1 RLPRVRLRSLRRKH
15 YGARTHLILLTIR
28 HQRAV
33 MDPPLTPTPGLGA
46 SRPPRSSPSPSGPRI
61 RPQRND
67 YPLSTDRNTGNGPM
81 SGPHQQPA
89 PATSTGTRLETPAPD
104 NGPGKSSK
112 ASRRKKNRHRKRRN
126 RQESFLTP
134 TAEVSHDRPGSSA
147 GTSGARESME
157 GDRPTSKDNP
167 SYFNL
172 SRNLSNTSIESDALL
187 DHRYVSNLSHHP
199 LRFENLSN
207 LARANSAQPLMRPR
221 RDSRLASSFRPNSLL
236 SSAFRSGDLR
246 ARNTPGGTRVQQYQE
261 EDSDGS
267 EANDRTP
274 LMRTPSGHASAFTR
288 YGTDPRTSPFSSR
301 PRRLSA
307 QTSSSQCSPN
317 HSPTIP
323 PGAERDY
330 DVNNPPSIPGSPK
343 LGPEINY
350 DDAVVTGADFDFAMA
365 RSLEL
370 RRESMHRLNS
380 DTVINIEGGPPKQ
393 ISAPASPHSG
403 QFSPQDPR
411 RRRTVA
417 LPVEEDVCFPAE
429 VSELGDEGPRVPRDG
444 ERRRRR
450 HRQWPDL
457 SVLEEWSRE
466 EKEDRSGDLRVKK
479 ISEPMLIEGRLRPQY
494 KLWRR
499 EEDEAPYRFTY
510 FNEEF
515 QSTIH
520 AQTISELVQPGG
532 SFRDLFIPE
541 PPELEDSSDDEDW
554 EGDHSAP
561 ENTNAGHWGQREPPH
576 NENQPPHTNNGAAS
590 SGIPSQKNEHDAAQS
605 TANGAKRQQRLS
617 AISEGNLE
625 SRREIS
631 PSISNL
637 ASKPKKY
644 GPRPTFWLD
653 VLSPTDAEMR
663 VIAKAFGIH
672 ALTAEDIMMQEAREK
687 VELFRSYYFVNYRT
701 FEQDTNSENY
711 LEPVNMY
718 VVVFREGV
726 LSFHFSQT
734 PHPANVRRRIR
745 QLMDY
750 LILSSDWISYA
761 LIDDITDVF
770 GPLIQAIEDE
780 VDEIDEMIMQMH
792 SSTKESSSNDNLMP
806 SFAPG
811 EMLRRVGVCRKK
823 VMGLYR
829 LLSNKADVV
838 KGFAKRCNEQ
848 WEVAPKSEIGL
859 YLGDIQDHIMTMT
872 GNLTHYET
880 ILSRAHSNY
889 LAQINILMNER
900 QEQTADVLGK
910 LTVLGTIVLPM
921 NIICGMWGMNV
932 KVPGQ
937 DIDNLWWFWSSESC
951 LICVFRIRPD
961 FDVL

>member
-1 RLPRVRLRSLRRKH
+1 
-15 YGARTHLILLTIR
+15 
-28 HQRAV
+28 
-33 MDPPLTPTPGLGA
+33 MDPPMIPVPGA
-46 SRPPRSSPSPSGPRI
+46 ASSRPPPAVGLQALVRYPSRRRRQPTR
-61 RPQRND
+61 
-67 YPLSTDRNTGNGPM
+67 
-81 SGPHQQPA
+81 PA
-89 PATSTGTRLETPAPD
+89 PTPPAD
-104 NGPGKSSK
+104 NAAGKPSKSSK
-112 ASRRKKNRHRKRRN
+112 RKKNRNRKRRN
-126 RQESFLTP
+126 RHPSFIP
-134 TAEVSHDRPGSSA
+134 PSREESHDSPAEISDA
-147 GTSGARESME
+147 GGVRDSME
-157 GDRPTSKDNP
+157 ADRPTSRDK
-167 SYFNL
+167 SFFKL
-172 SRNLSNTSIESDALL
+172 GRNLSNTSLESDALL
-187 DHRYVSNLSHHP
+187 DHRD
-199 LRFENLSN
+199 
-207 LARANSAQPLMRPR
+207 QPSMRPR
-221 RDSRLASSFRPNSLL
+221 RDSRLASSFRPSSLT
-236 SSAFRSGDLR
+236 SNVFRSNDGQSRSTPKGSRSQQHRGDSD
-246 ARNTPGGTRVQQYQE
+246 E
-261 EDSDGS
+261 EDT
-267 EANDRTP
+267 NDRTP
-274 LMRTPSGHASAFTR
+274 LMRPVSGHIPGHNR
-288 YGTDPRTSPFSSR
+288 YGTDTRPGLFSSR
-301 PRRLSA
+301 ARQPSA
-307 QTSSSQCSPN
+307 QTISSGCSPKDDRSPLY
-317 HSPTIP
+317 SPTV
-323 PGAERDY
+323 ERDY

-343 LGPEINY
+343 LGPEMNY
-350 DDAVVTGADFDFAMA
+350 EDAVVTGADWDFSMA
-365 RSLEL
+365 RSLEN
-370 RRESMHRLNS
+370 RKDSLNPLN
-380 DTVINIEGGPPKQ
+380 DTLIDIEGNGLHPH
-393 ISAPASPHSG
+393 SAPSSSPGSPLLSPH
-403 QFSPQDPR
+403 QELR

-417 LPVEEDVCFPAE
+417 VPAEEDVCFPTEAI
-429 VSELGDEGPRVPRDG
+429 SELGDEGPRQMRDEVG

-450 HRQWPDL
+450 HRRWPDL

-466 EKEDRSGDLRVKK
+466 EKEERNGDMRVKR
-479 ISEPMLIEGRLRPQY
+479 ISEPVLVEGRLRPQY
-494 KLWRR
+494 TGWRR

-515 QSTIH
+515 PSTIH

-532 SFRDLFIPE
+532 SFRDLFIPD
-541 PPELEDSSDDEDW
+541 PPELEDSSEDEDDE
-554 EGDHSAP
+554 EESFVENPAFNNSTQAPNKSTYHSDNQSQGQGHQTNVNPHMTPQTIAP
-561 ENTNAGHWGQREPPH
+561 NGRSTSDLMTGNAPPVR
-576 NENQPPHTNNGAAS
+576 G
-590 SGIPSQKNEHDAAQS
+590 PS
-605 TANGAKRQQRLS
+605 RLS
-617 AISEGNLE
+617 VISEGRPD
-625 SRREIS
+625 SHRELS
-631 PSISNL
+631 PAPSNTPFNNTP
-637 ASKPKKY
+637 STKPKRY

-663 VIAKAFGIH
+663 TIAKAFGIH

-701 FEQDTNSENY
+701 FEQDVNSENY

-726 LSFHFSQT
+726 ISFHFSQT

-792 SSTKESSSNDNLMP
+792 SSSKEVSSNDSVLP

-811 EMLRRVGVCRKK
+811 EMLRRVGECRKK

-900 QEQTADVLGK
+900 QEHTADVLGK

-937 DIDNLWWFWSSESC
+937 DIDSLTWFWC
-951 LICVFRIRPD
+951 ITAGLCVFAFVSVWTAKRVYKI
-961 FDVL
+961 V

>member
-1 RLPRVRLRSLRRKH
+1 MNQSPAKIPETRPGAPASDNAPAQKPSKSAKRRK
-15 YGARTHLILLTIR
+15 
-28 HQRAV
+28 
-33 MDPPLTPTPGLGA
+33 
-46 SRPPRSSPSPSGPRI
+46 
-61 RPQRND
+61 N
-67 YPLSTDRNTGNGPM
+67 
-81 SGPHQQPA
+81 
-89 PATSTGTRLETPAPD
+89 
-104 NGPGKSSK
+104 
-112 ASRRKKNRHRKRRN
+112 RKGKRRN
-126 RQESFLTP
+126 RQQSFLTP
-134 TAEVSHDRPGSSA
+134 KIDETDEGSGPVSTIVG
-147 GTSGARESME
+147 GREMDDSE
-157 GDRPTSKDNP
+157 RPTSRDNP
-167 SYFNL
+167 SYFTL
-172 SRNLSNTSIESDALL
+172 RRKHSNTSLESDALL
-187 DHRYVSNLSHHP
+187 DHRD
-199 LRFENLSN
+199 
-207 LARANSAQPLMRPR
+207 QPMMRPR
-221 RDSRLASSFRPNSLL
+221 RDSRLAGSFRPGSLL
-236 SSAFRSGDLR
+236 SGGVWSNDSQS
-246 ARNTPGGTRVQQYQE
+246 RNTPRTSRTQQYQ
-261 EDSDGS
+261 DSDS
-267 EANDRTP
+267 ENENATDRTP
-274 LMRTPSGHASAFTR
+274 LVRGSSGHTPGQSR
-288 YGTDPRTSPFSSR
+288 YGTDQRSIPFAR
-301 PRRLSA
+301 PRRASVHTLSPRGSPRTH
-307 QTSSSQCSPN
+307 QTPPYSPDL
-317 HSPTIP
+317 
-323 PGAERDY
+323 GRDY
-330 DVNNPPSIPGSPK
+330 DVNNPPSIPGTPK
-343 LGPEINY
+343 LGPDMNY
-350 DDAVVTGADFDFAMA
+350 DDAVVTGAEFEFALA
-365 RSLEL
+365 RSMET
-370 RRESMHRLNS
+370 RRESMNRPNDALI
-380 DTVINIEGGPPKQ
+380 DVDGGPRQQKSEPSS
-393 ISAPASPHSG
+393 IHSG
-403 QFSPQDPR
+403 QYSPQELR
-411 RRRTVA
+411 RRRTVT
-417 LPVEEDVCFPAE
+417 LPVEEDVCFPTE
-429 VSELGDEGPRVPRDG
+429 DVSEFADEERQTPRDEQG

-450 HRQWPDL
+450 RRQWPDL
-457 SVLEEWSRE
+457 DVLEEWSRG
-466 EKEDRSGDLRVKK
+466 EKEDRNGDLRVKK
-479 ISEPMLIEGRLRPQY
+479 ISEPVLVEGRLRPQY

-499 EEDEAPYRFTY
+499 EEDDTPYRFTY

-532 SFRDLFIPE
+532 SFRELFIPD
-541 PPELEDSSDDEDW
+541 PPELEYSSSEDEDDV
-554 EGDHSAP
+554 EPSVNGNPTSVFASM
-561 ENTNAGHWGQREPPH
+561 NGAHWSNNHET
-576 NENQPPHTNNGAAS
+576 QPASTNNANHANTGTGPAQANPETKNS
-590 SGIPSQKNEHDAAQS
+590 QEQGSGTVNSNRGPQN
-605 TANGAKRQQRLS
+605 QRLS
-617 AISEGNLE
+617 IISETRPG
-625 SRREIS
+625 STRDAS
-631 PSISNL
+631 PSQSHQ
-637 ASKPKKY
+637 AEKPKRY

-701 FEQDTNSENY
+701 FEQDQNSENY

-726 LSFHFSQT
+726 ISFHFSQT

-780 VDEIDEMIMQMH
+780 VDEIDEIIMKMH
-792 SSTKESSSNDNLMP
+792 SSTKDDVTDNEPP

-811 EMLRRVGVCRKK
+811 EMLRRTGECRKK

-937 DIDNLWWFWSSESC
+937 DIENLNWFWSITAGLLLFGLASF
-951 LICVFRIRPD
+951 LIAKRVYKI
-961 FDVL
+961 V